1 MAKFRFSMQ
10 NLLQI
15 KEKLEDQY
23 QMEYGK
29 AVGQRDLQI
38 KEVVKARENIAAEN
52 RIFYETQER
61 SFVVRD
67 LIAVQNKIAFLKER
81 EKEELSRLYELED
94 LVVRRREQLTQAMRE
109 RKTYE
114 TLREKALE
122 IYYEEEKQEELKSM
136 DERASFNHSR
146 Q

>member
-1 MAKFRFSMQ
+1 MAKFQFSMQ

-15 KEKLEDQY
+15 KEKLEDQC

-29 AVGQRDLQI
+29 AVLQRDLQ
-38 KEVVKARENIAAEN
+38 KDRVEKAKARIVTENQN
-52 RIFYETQER
+52 FYKKQAN
-61 SFVVRD
+61 SFIVRD
-67 LIAVQNKIAFLKER
+67 LINVQNKIAFLKEQ
-81 EKEELSRLYELED
+81 EKAELTRLYECED
-94 LVVRRREQLTQAMRE
+94 MVVRKRERLTQAMRE

-114 TLREKALE
+114 SLREKALE
-122 IYYEEEKQEELKSM
+122 LYYEEEKQEELKLM